1 MTIEESKVMWQ
12 LESSNIDA
20 SHFTKPMKKLYDK
33 VGVLIEEGKLLYDE
47 FTSDM
52 IDAMTDI
59 IVQNGKDEATSMTR
73 TEQVNLIC
81 ESLLGKY
88 EFKERESERRNE
100 EVSADSTVVQAESEL
115 CESECT
121 DEAC

>member
-12 LESSNIDA
+12 LETSNIDA

-59 IVQNGKDEATSMTR
+59 IVQNGKDEAISMTR

-88 EFKERESERRNE
+88 EFKERESERRSK
-100 EVSADSTVVQAESEL
+100 EVSVDSTVVQTESEL

-121 DEAC
+121 NEAC